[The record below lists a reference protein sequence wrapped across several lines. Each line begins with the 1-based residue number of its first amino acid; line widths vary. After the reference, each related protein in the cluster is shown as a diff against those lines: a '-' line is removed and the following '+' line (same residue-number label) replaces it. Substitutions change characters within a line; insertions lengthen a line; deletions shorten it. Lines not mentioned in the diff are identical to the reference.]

1 MDFANPLRWPSVV
14 FIVDH
19 SDLLGLELVV
29 TTDCRMGDS
38 TSSYLV
44 SDCSGALSPPEGF
57 IYEDPV
63 FVFNP
68 SLLSPENQTVLNLAA
83 QLLIEFQIICKLLVP
98 FRLHN
103 FASSAFQII
112 PRTVRQA
119 G

>member
-1 MDFANPLRWPSVV
+1 
-14 FIVDH
+14 
-19 SDLLGLELVV
+19 
-29 TTDCRMGDS
+29 MGDS
-38 TSSYLV
+38 TSSYPA
-44 SDCSGALSPPEGF
+44 SECSGALSQPESN
-57 IYEDPV
+57 IQENPV

-98 FRLHN
+98 FRLHS